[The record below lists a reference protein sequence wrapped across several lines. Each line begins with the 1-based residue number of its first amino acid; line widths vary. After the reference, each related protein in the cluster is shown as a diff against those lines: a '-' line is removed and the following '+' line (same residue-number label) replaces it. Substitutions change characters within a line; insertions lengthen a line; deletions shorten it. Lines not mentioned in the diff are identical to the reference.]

1 MPASA
6 DPVSQPVCFYSH
18 DECTKCVRIP
28 TPLRCECKIWA
39 QRPGGHPLCTKPGV
53 LPAKLGRY
61 AAVATL
67 LLKHRPDLIT
77 AETATAGAT
86 SGHESA
92 EAVRLAN
99 DLETLGPTFVKL
111 GQLLSTRADLLPPS
125 YLDALSRLQDD
136 LDPVPLAEIQ
146 KTIEDD
152 LNVRLSKAFL
162 TFDEEPLASASL
174 GQVHRATLRDGRPV
188 AVKIQRPG
196 ILEQV
201 LADLT
206 VLDEIAAFVD
216 RHTTVGKRY
225 EFAPMMREFRK
236 ALMEELDYEVE
247 ANHLRT
253 LGRNLAEFERI
264 YVPAPID
271 SYVSTRVLTMEY
283 VRGTKITALNPVA
296 LIDVDPEGLAD
307 ELIQGYLHQ
316 ILIDG
321 FFHADPHPGN
331 VFITED
337 GRLALLDLGMVGH
350 LSPTLQ
356 DKLLKLI
363 LAISEGRGEDAA
375 DAAIALGE
383 KREEFDEEAFKRDV
397 VSTVGHYFGASLQD
411 FQVGKIVLEV
421 NQSAGAYGI
430 KSPAELTMLGKTLL
444 TLDNIARTLAPT
456 LDVNGSI
463 RKNASKLMQRRL
475 LKSLSPG
482 TVFTTVLEAKEFAE
496 QLPRRINRVLES
508 LASSQLK
515 LKVEV
520 IDEGA
525 VIDGLQKVA
534 NRITMGLVVAALI
547 LSAAMMMRIESR
559 FTLLGYPGFPTVLM
573 LVAGSLAAWLVFN
586 ILAHD
591 RAPRSKTRS

>member
-1 MPASA
+1 
-6 DPVSQPVCFYSH
+6 
-18 DECTKCVRIP
+18 
-28 TPLRCECKIWA
+28 
-39 QRPGGHPLCTKPGV
+39 V
-53 LPAKLGRY
+53 LPATLGRY

-67 LLKHRPDLIT
+67 LLKRRPDLIT
-77 AETATAGAT
+77 PGADTGGTNAAT
-86 SGHESA
+86 ESA
-92 EAVRLAN
+92 EAERLAK
-99 DLETLGPTFVKL
+99 DLEKLGPTFIKL
-111 GQLLSTRADLLPPS
+111 GQVLSTRADLLPPS
-125 YLDALSRLQDD
+125 YLEALSRLQDD
-136 LDPVPLAEIQ
+136 VDPVPLAEIH

-152 LNVRLSKAFL
+152 LNVRMSKAFL

-188 AVKIQRPG
+188 AVKVQRPG
-196 ILEQV
+196 ILDQA
-201 LADLT
+201 LADLS

-216 RHTTVGKRY
+216 HHTKVGKRY
-225 EFAPMMREFRK
+225 EFAPMIREFRK
-236 ALMEELDYEVE
+236 ALMEELDYVIE

-253 LGRNLAEFERI
+253 LKGNLAEFQRLL
-264 YVPAPID
+264 VPAPID

-283 VRGTKITALNPVA
+283 VRGTKVTGLNPVA

-307 ELIQGYLHQ
+307 ELIQAYLQQ
-316 ILIDG
+316 ILLDG

-337 GRLALLDLGMVGH
+337 GRLALIDLGMVGH

-356 DKLLKLI
+356 DKVLKLI

-375 DAAIALGE
+375 DAAIVLGK
-383 KREEFDEEAFKRDV
+383 KREDFDEEAFTRDV
-397 VSTVGHYFGASLQD
+397 VSIVGHYFGASLQD
-411 FQVGKIVLEV
+411 FQVGQIILEV
-421 NQSAGAYGI
+421 NQSAGAHGI
-430 KSPAELTMLGKTLL
+430 KSPVELTMLGKTLL

-456 LDVNGSI
+456 LDVNASI
-463 RKNASKLMQRRL
+463 RQNASKLMQRRL

-482 TVFTTVLEAKEFAE
+482 TVFTSVLEAKEFAE

-534 NRITMGLVVAALI
+534 NRITLGLVVAALI
-547 LSAAMMMRIESR
+547 VSAAMMMRIESR
-559 FTLLGYPGFPTVLM
+559 FTLLGYPGFPAALM
-573 LVAGSLAAWLVFN
+573 LVASSLAAWLVFT
-586 ILAHD
+586 IVAHD
-591 RAPRSKTRS
+591 RAPRSKTR

>member
-1 MPASA
+1 
-6 DPVSQPVCFYSH
+6 
-18 DECTKCVRIP
+18 
-28 TPLRCECKIWA
+28 
-39 QRPGGHPLCTKPGV
+39 V
-53 LPAKLGRY
+53 LPDKLGRY
-61 AAVATL
+61 AAVASL
-67 LLKHRPDLIT
+67 LMKHRPDLIT
-77 AETATAGAT
+77 TSSGTAGPSTAI
-86 SGHESA
+86 ESP
-92 EAVRLAN
+92 EPERLAK
-99 DLETLGPTFVKL
+99 DLEKLGPTFVKL
-111 GQLLSTRADLLPPS
+111 GQVLSTRADLLPPP
-125 YLDALSRLQDD
+125 YLESLSRLQDD
-136 LDPVPLAEIQ
+136 VEPVPLADVQE
-146 KTIEDD
+146 TIEAD
-152 LNVRLSKAFL
+152 LGVRISKAFL
-162 TFDEEPLASASL
+162 TFDSEPLACASL
-174 GQVHRATLRDGRPV
+174 GQVHRATLRDGRAV
-188 AVKIQRPG
+188 AVKVQRPG
-196 ILEQV
+196 IMEQA

-216 RHTTVGKRY
+216 HHTNVGRRY
-225 EFAPMMREFRK
+225 EFAPMIREFRK

-253 LGRNLAEFERI
+253 LKLNLAEFERI
-264 YVPAPID
+264 IVPAPID
-271 SYVSTRVLTMEY
+271 SYVSKRVLTMEY
-283 VRGTKITALNPVA
+283 VRGTKVTALNPVA

-307 ELIQGYLHQ
+307 ELIQAYLHQ

-337 GRLALLDLGMVGH
+337 GHLALIDLGMVGH

-383 KREEFDEEAFKRDV
+383 KRDGFDEDAFTRDV
-397 VSTVGHYFGASLQD
+397 LGIVGHYFRASLQE
-411 FQVGKIVLEV
+411 FQVGRIVLDV
-421 NQSAGAYGI
+421 NQSAGAHGI
-430 KSPAELTMLGKTLL
+430 KSPVELTMLGKTLL
-444 TLDNIARTLAPT
+444 TLDNVARTLAPA
-456 LDVNGSI
+456 LDVNASI
-463 RKNASKLMQRRL
+463 RKNASSLMQRRL

-573 LVAGSLAAWLVFN
+573 LIAGSLAAWLVFN
-586 ILAHD
+586 IVAHD
-591 RAPRSKTRS
+591 RVPRSKTRA

>member
-1 MPASA
+1 
-6 DPVSQPVCFYSH
+6 
-18 DECTKCVRIP
+18 
-28 TPLRCECKIWA
+28 
-39 QRPGGHPLCTKPGV
+39 V
-53 LPAKLGRY
+53 LPDKLGRY
-61 AAVATL
+61 AAVASL
-67 LLKHRPDLIT
+67 LMKHRPDLIT
-77 AETATAGAT
+77 TSSGTAGPSTAN
-86 SGHESA
+86 ESP
-92 EAVRLAN
+92 EPERLAK
-99 DLETLGPTFVKL
+99 DLEKLGPTFVKL
-111 GQLLSTRADLLPPS
+111 GQVLSTRADLLPPP
-125 YLDALSRLQDD
+125 YLEALSRLQDHVE
-136 LDPVPLAEIQ
+136 PFPLADAQE
-146 KTIEDD
+146 TIEAD
-152 LNVRLSKAFL
+152 LGVRISKAFL
-162 TFDEEPLASASL
+162 TFDSEPLACASL
-174 GQVHRATLRDGRPV
+174 GQVHRATLRDGRAV
-188 AVKIQRPG
+188 AVKVQRPG
-196 ILEQV
+196 IMEQA

-216 RHTTVGKRY
+216 HYTKVGRRY
-225 EFAPMMREFRK
+225 EFAPMIREFRK
-236 ALMEELDYEVE
+236 ALMDELDYEVE

-253 LGRNLAEFERI
+253 LKRNLEEFGRI
-264 YVPAPID
+264 VVPAPID

-283 VRGTKITALNPVA
+283 VRGTKVTALNPVA
-296 LIDVDPEGLAD
+296 LIDIDPEGLAD
-307 ELIQGYLHQ
+307 ELIQAYLHQ

-337 GRLALLDLGMVGH
+337 GRLALIDLGMVGH

-375 DAAIALGE
+375 DAAMALGE
-383 KREEFDEEAFKRDV
+383 KRDEFDEEAFKRDV
-397 VSTVGHYFGASLQD
+397 LGIVGHYFGASLQE
-411 FQVGKIVLEV
+411 FQVGRIVLDV
-421 NQSAGAYGI
+421 NQSAGAHGI
-430 KSPAELTMLGKTLL
+430 KSPVELTMLGKTLL
-444 TLDNIARTLAPT
+444 TLDNVARTLAPA
-456 LDVNGSI
+456 LDVNASI
-463 RKNASKLMQRRL
+463 RKNASSLMQRRL

-534 NRITMGLVVAALI
+534 NRITLGLVVAALI

-573 LVAGSLAAWLVFN
+573 LIAGSLAAWLVFN

-591 RAPRSKTRS
+591 RVPRSKTRS

>member
-1 MPASA
+1 M
-6 DPVSQPVCFYSH
+6 
-18 DECTKCVRIP
+18 
-28 TPLRCECKIWA
+28 
-39 QRPGGHPLCTKPGV
+39 
-53 LPAKLGRY
+53 LPAKLSRY

-67 LLKHRPDLIT
+67 LLKRRPDLIT
-77 AETATAGAT
+77 PETGAPGATA
-86 SGHESA
+86 ENDSA
-92 EAVRLAN
+92 EAQRLAK
-99 DLETLGPTFVKL
+99 DLEKLGPTFVKL
-111 GQLLSTRADLLPPS
+111 GQVLSTRADLLPPS

-136 LDPVPLAEIQ
+136 VEPVSAAEIQ
-146 KTIEDD
+146 KTIEED
-152 LNVRLSKAFL
+152 LKVRMSKAFL

-188 AVKIQRPG
+188 AVKVQRPG
-196 ILEQV
+196 VIEHV
-201 LADLT
+201 LDDLT

-216 RHTTVGKRY
+216 NHTKVGKRY
-225 EFAPMMREFRK
+225 EFAPMIREFRK
-236 ALMEELDYEVE
+236 SLMEELDYVVE

-253 LGRNLAEFERI
+253 LKRNLAEFPRI
-264 YVPAPID
+264 FVPAPID
-271 SYVSTRVLTMEY
+271 SYVSKRVLTMEY
-283 VRGTKITALNPVA
+283 VTGTKVTGLNPVA
-296 LIDVDPEGLAD
+296 LIDVDPAGLAD
-307 ELIQGYLHQ
+307 QLIQAYLQQ
-316 ILIDG
+316 ILLDG

-337 GRLALLDLGMVGH
+337 GRLALIDLGMVGH

-383 KREEFDEEAFKRDV
+383 KRDDFDEDAFKRDV
-397 VSTVGHYFGASLQD
+397 VSIVGHYFGASLED
-411 FQVGKIVLEV
+411 FQVGRIVLEV
-421 NQSAGAYGI
+421 NQSAGAHGI
-430 KSPAELTMLGKTLL
+430 KSPVELTMLGKTLL

-456 LDVNGSI
+456 LDVNASI
-463 RKNASKLMQRRL
+463 RQNASRLMQRRL

-547 LSAAMMMRIESR
+547 ISAAMMMRIESR
-559 FTLLGYPGFPTVLM
+559 FTLLGYPGFPAVLM
-573 LVAGSLAAWLVFN
+573 LVASSLAGWLVFN
-586 ILAHD
+586 IVSHD
-591 RAPRSKTRS
+591 RAPRSKTR

>member
-1 MPASA
+1 M
-6 DPVSQPVCFYSH
+6 
-18 DECTKCVRIP
+18 
-28 TPLRCECKIWA
+28 
-39 QRPGGHPLCTKPGV
+39 
-53 LPAKLGRY
+53 
-61 AAVATL
+61 
-67 LLKHRPDLIT
+67 KHRPDLID
-77 AETATAGAT
+77 ADN
-86 SGHESA
+86 SSA
-92 EAVRLAN
+92 AKKTDGPSEPERLAK
-99 DLETLGPTFVKL
+99 DLEKLGPTFIKL
-111 GQLLSTRADLLPPS
+111 GQVLSTRADLLPPS
-125 YLDALSRLQDD
+125 YLEALSRLQDD
-136 LDPVPLAEIQ
+136 VEPVPLAEIQ
-146 KTIEDD
+146 KTIEED
-152 LNVRLSKAFL
+152 LNVRVSKAFL
-162 TFDEEPLASASL
+162 TFDAEPLASASL
-174 GQVHRATLRDGRPV
+174 GQVHRATLRDGRAV
-188 AVKIQRPG
+188 AVKVQRPG
-196 ILEQV
+196 IMEQV
-201 LADLT
+201 LSDLT

-216 RHTTVGKRY
+216 SHTKVGKRY
-225 EFAPMMREFRK
+225 EFAPMIREFRK
-236 ALMEELDYEVE
+236 SLMEELDYTTE

-253 LGRNLAEFERI
+253 LKRNLVEFPRI
-264 YVPAPID
+264 LVPAPID
-271 SYVSTRVLTMEY
+271 SYVSKRVLTMEY
-283 VRGTKITALNPVA
+283 VTGTKVTGLNPVA

-307 ELIQGYLHQ
+307 ELIKAYLQQ
-316 ILIDG
+316 ILLDG

-337 GRLALLDLGMVGH
+337 GRLALIDLGMVGH

-383 KREEFDEEAFKRDV
+383 KRDDFDEEAFKRDV
-397 VSTVGHYFGASLQD
+397 VSVVGHYFGASLKD
-411 FQVGKIVLEV
+411 FQVGRIVLEV
-421 NQSAGAYGI
+421 NQSAGAHGV

-456 LDVNGSI
+456 LDVNASI
-463 RKNASKLMQRRL
+463 RQNASQLMQRRL

-547 LSAAMMMRIESR
+547 VSAAMMMQIESR
-559 FTLLGYPGFPTVLM
+559 FTVLGYPGFPAVLM
-573 LVAGSLAAWLVFN
+573 IVASSLAAWLVFN
-586 ILAHD
+586 IVAHD
-591 RAPRSKTRS
+591 RTPRSKTRM

>member
-1 MPASA
+1 MPSR
-6 DPVSQPVCFYSH
+6 SH
-18 DECTKCVRIP
+18 R
-28 TPLRCECKIWA
+28 
-39 QRPGGHPLCTKPGV
+39 
-53 LPAKLGRY
+53 
-61 AAVATL
+61 
-67 LLKHRPDLIT
+67 
-77 AETATAGAT
+77 
-86 SGHESA
+86 
-92 EAVRLAN
+92 
-99 DLETLGPTFVKL
+99 
-111 GQLLSTRADLLPPS
+111 
-125 YLDALSRLQDD
+125 
-136 LDPVPLAEIQ
+136 
-146 KTIEDD
+146 
-152 LNVRLSKAFL
+152 
-162 TFDEEPLASASL
+162 ASL
-174 GQVHRATLRDGRPV
+174 GQVHRATLRDGRAV
-188 AVKIQRPG
+188 AVKVQRPG
-196 ILEQV
+196 IIEQA

-216 RHTTVGKRY
+216 HHTKVGRRY
-225 EFAPMMREFRK
+225 EFAPMIREFRK

-253 LGRNLAEFERI
+253 LKRNLAEFERI
-264 YVPAPID
+264 VVPAPID
-271 SYVSTRVLTMEY
+271 SYVSKRVLTMEY
-283 VRGTKITALNPVA
+283 VRGTKVTALNPVA

-307 ELIQGYLHQ
+307 ELIQAYLHQ

-337 GRLALLDLGMVGH
+337 GRLALIDLGMVGH

-375 DAAIALGE
+375 DTRRSRSGRSAKSSTKTPSSATWLGI
-383 KREEFDEEAFKRDV
+383 
-397 VSTVGHYFGASLQD
+397 VGHYFGASLQD
-411 FQVGKIVLEV
+411 FQVGRIVLEV
-421 NQSAGAYGI
+421 NQSAGAHGI
-430 KSPAELTMLGKTLL
+430 KSPVELTMLGKTLL
-444 TLDNIARTLAPT
+444 TLDNIARTLAPA
-456 LDVNGSI
+456 LDVNASI
-463 RKNASKLMQRRL
+463 RKNASSLMQRRL

-559 FTLLGYPGFPTVLM
+559 FTLLGLSRLPHRAHAGRRQLGRLAGLQHRRARPGAKSKNDNYGDCVWKT
-573 LVAGSLAAWLVFN
+573 
-586 ILAHD
+586 I
-591 RAPRSKTRS
+591 RSFFASIFL